1 MDLYFIFQWGE
12 LEYELHK
19 WDISTILYLGS
30 ESESHSVVSDS
41 LRPHG
46 LYSLWNSPG
55 QNTGMSGLSILW
67 GNLPNPGIK
76 PRSPAL
82 QVDSL
87 PAESQGKPKNTG
99 VGRCLGRQTDTD
111 RWLDGRPDACNSVSV
126 TEEYE
131 ANDNNVSQVGVQS
144 CKWK

>member
-1 MDLYFIFQWGE
+1 MNSINGIYPQFYIQVVKVKVTQLFLTLCDSMDYTVYGI
-12 LEYELHK
+12 
-19 WDISTILYLGS
+19 
-30 ESESHSVVSDS
+30 
-41 LRPHG
+41 
-46 LYSLWNSPG
+46 SPG
-55 QNTGMSGLSILW
+55 QNTGMSSLSILR

-76 PRSPAL
+76 PRSHAL

-87 PAESQGKPKNTG
+87 PAEPQGKPKNTG
-99 VGRCLGRQTDTD
+99 VGRCLRRQTDTD
-111 RWLDGRPDACNSVSV
+111 RQLDGRPDGCNSVSV